1 MLSIREGGLI
11 FIVLCLVVAAAA
23 PPPASGKSGATNKD
37 ARNSTKTG
45 ERRAVVSKTDSRLP
59 KPEDCGECGAK
70 VAAKAAKGSKGRKA
84 RTKVPCHPPGYVDPT
99 VARDFNG
106 ALRDLKRA
114 GVKTKVTSAWRSS
127 DDQAEM
133 HRCSLSARCRG
144 AHPGLYHAARPGES
158 AHEGGFAVDISGV
171 AAGPP
176 GSRRLTPQGKKIVDL
191 MNKHGYKWK
200 YGMADPVH
208 FEADPRT
215 HGYRSLKQAIVKN
228 QTRCQAKFNAALK
241 ADTRR
246 RSNRRSTK
254 NVRQENV
261 QRSRTSGRS

>member
-1 MLSIREGGLI
+1 MLSISKSRFGLTI
-11 FIVLCLVVAAAA
+11 LALIAAAA
-23 PPPASGKSGATNKD
+23 PAFGRWGAANKD
-37 ARNSTKTG
+37 ARKTSTTAARPAGLSKSNS
-45 ERRAVVSKTDSRLP
+45 RVP
-59 KPEDCGECGAK
+59 KPEDCGECAAK
-70 VAAKAAKGSKGRKA
+70 VTAKTAKGSKGRKA
-84 RTKVPCHPPGYVDPT
+84 KAKVPCHPPGYVDQT
-99 VARDFNG
+99 VAKDFNA

-176 GSRRLTPQGKKIVDL
+176 GSRKLTPQGKKIVEV

-208 FEADPRT
+208 FEADPRK
-215 HGYRSLKQAIVKN
+215 HGYRTLKQAIVKN
-228 QTRCQAKFNAALK
+228 QTRCQAKFTAALK
-241 ADTRR
+241 AGSRRGSNTKPAKNAYHRDNGSKPRTSR
-246 RSNRRSTK
+246 RS
-254 NVRQENV
+254 
-261 QRSRTSGRS
+261 